1 MVSIRVLEKCVV
13 EQKTLGWENS
23 RESIENCHR
32 KPWSSIYSTKMFSN
46 GFRNMKMD
54 LGATGVGSFLK
65 DGIVYKFLPNQL
77 LPCNHITPVWDGA

>member
-1 MVSIRVLEKCVV
+1 MVSIKVLGKLVV
-13 EQKTLGWENS
+13 EPKNLGWENS
-23 RESIENCHR
+23 QESFENCLQ

-65 DGIVYKFLPNQL
+65 DGIVYKCSPNQL
-77 LPCNHITPVWDGA
+77 LLYNHITPVWDGA